1 MHGGLSDIGRK
12 AEEARRS
19 TLLLKI
25 PIFDENLVAVE
36 RAKVELTLNQ
46 PTYVGMAILDLSKM
60 LMYDFHY
67 KYIK

>member
-1 MHGGLSDIGRK
+1 MHGGLSDIRRK